1 MMPGDDVL
9 TEPVVRRL
17 EVFTG
22 AGRRRKWTAQAK
34 AQVVEES
41 YALSVG
47 EVAERYAL
55 SKTQLFTWRRQARDQ
70 NGAPELRSSFV
81 PVLVE
86 TAVRTP
92 VAAEPPKRRRRS
104 RDVGIELEIDGVVV
118 RVGRGAE
125 ARTVAAVIK
134 ALKAER

>member
-1 MMPGDDVL
+1 MMPGDDML
-9 TEPVVRRL
+9 TEPVIRRL

-34 AQVVEES
+34 AQIVAES

-86 TAVRTP
+86 MPAP
-92 VAAEPPKRRRRS
+92 LIHKAPRRRS
-104 RDVGIELEIDGVVV
+104 RSQDGGIELEIDGVVV

-134 ALKAER
+134 ALKAQR